1 MAIAYALHLLAAIVW
16 VGGMFFAHMVL
27 RLAAMELE
35 PPQRLPFW
43 LGVFHRFFL
52 WVWLAILFLPPTG
65 YALIGALGGM
75 GAVGWPVQ
83 VMHLVGWVMIALFLY
98 LFFLPYRRMEAAMA
112 AGDLPA
118 AAAQQAV
125 IRRIVTTNL
134 TLGLTI
140 SALVAAGRWM

>member
-1 MAIAYALHLLAAIVW
+1 MAVAYALHLLAAIVW

-35 PPQRLPFW
+35 PPQRLSLW

-52 WVWLAILFLPPTG
+52 WVWLAVIFLPPTG
-65 YALIGALGGM
+65 YALIGAHGGM
-75 GAVGWPVQ
+75 GAVGWPVH
-83 VMHLVGWVMIALFLY
+83 VMHLVGWVMVALFFY
-98 LFFLPYRRMEAAMA
+98 LFFLPYRRMETALA
-112 AGDLPA
+112 AGDLPG

-125 IRRIVTTNL
+125 IRRIVTINL
-134 TLGLTI
+134 TLGLII